1 MAKLNGPLGSKLRGK
16 VGEVVA
22 AKTVGGDTAIRAYQP
37 VVKNPNTLRQRV
49 SRNKMAAASQLAAV
63 LAEAIGIGYAK
74 ATASAKMYPRNMF
87 MKGIIPV
94 DAAVMTLEGETPVID
109 YTKLPVSKGVGIT
122 EAPVVSVAAG
132 TETGSKV
139 ITATNAANVTIAA
152 GETLGLVVVG
162 LNATRDGSIV
172 RMGSATTGVTLSADD
187 VTAMELGTLYAFFK
201 VIPEAYNGVAST
213 DIPWKYPSDTSA
225 CKVFTL
231 A

>member
-49 SRNKMAAASQLAAV
+49 SRNKMSIASKIAAV
-63 LAEAIGIGYAK
+63 LSEAIGIGYAK
-74 ATASAKMYPRNMF
+74 ATASEKMYPRNMF
-87 MKGIIPV
+87 VKSIIPV
-94 DAAVMTLEGETPVID
+94 GAAVMTLDGENPVVD
-109 YTKLPVSKGVGIT
+109 YTKLPVSKKMGIS
-122 EAPVVSVAAG
+122 EAPVTVVAAG
-132 TETGSKV
+132 TEQGSKV
-139 ITATNAANVTIAA
+139 VTASNAESVTLAA

-162 LNATRDGSIV
+162 LDAQKNSSIV
-172 RMGSATTGVTLSADD
+172 RMGSAAAGVTLSASD
-187 VTAMELGTLYAFFK
+187 VTSMDGGTMYAFFK
-201 VIPEAYNGVAST
+201 VIPEAYNGVAAT

-225 CKVFTL
+225 CTVFTL

>member
-22 AKTVGGDTAIRAYQP
+22 AKTVGGDTAVRAYQP

-49 SRNKMAAASQLAAV
+49 SRNKMAAASQIAAV
-63 LAEAIGIGYAK
+63 LADAIGIGYAK

-87 MKGIIPV
+87 MRGIIPV
-94 DAAVMTLEGETPVID
+94 DAAVMTLDGENPVIN

-122 EAPVVSVAAG
+122 ETPVVAVAAG
-132 TETGSKV
+132 SETGSKV
-139 ITATNAANVTIAA
+139 VTASNAANVTLAA

-162 LNATRDGSIV
+162 LNATKDSSIV
-172 RMGSATTGVTLSADD
+172 RMGNATTGVTLSAAD
-187 VTAMELGTLYAFFK
+187 VTAMADGTMYAFFK
-201 VIPEAYNGVAST
+201 VIPEAFNGVAAT
-213 DIPWKYPSDTSA
+213 NIPWKYPSNTSGSV
-225 CKVFTL
+225 VFPM